1 MSAHACWPQGKG
13 QRSSMGKSSPQ
24 IMQRKGGGL
33 LNTPEMAES
42 TALAKRRNVPEVAL
56 EAFGTLEGRSRCG
69 AAMET
74 GLA

>member
-1 MSAHACWPQGKG
+1 
-13 QRSSMGKSSPQ
+13 
-24 IMQRKGGGL
+24 MQRKGGGL

-56 EAFGTLEGRSRCG
+56 EASGTLEGRSRCG